1 MKNLQLYKK
10 SYFNNVVIVTGTH
23 CSGKSMVSPITSSLT
38 NVEHVRKLY
47 TVDQILDLTLLKKI
61 KEEVSIFII
70 RHFLDNSFYEQ
81 LIGRNLNF
89 RVEDETS
96 IFTAKNTSELM
107 SRIIVKR
114 GDHIIKKNIK
124 NKKIFVMDTHD
135 GIMLFDFWRKVNK
148 NFKFINVFRNPID
161 TTASWFKHKLGVNE
175 KVLINQIVL
184 LKNKNYKFPFYAIE
198 NYKKYNKQNEM
209 DRVIDMVMYCQRK
222 EYENYK
228 KYKKNKNCI
237 FFEFED
243 FATKTNQKIN
253 EICKFLKTSRS
264 KHTQEIMKRENCPR
278 PKEHDKYLENLYK
291 IKKLASKKSF
301 YNLLEFEKVF
311 FQRKKNII

>member
-1 MKNLQLYKK
+1 MKNLTLYKK
-10 SYFNNVVIVTGTH
+10 SYFDNVVVVTGTH
-23 CSGKSMVSPITSSLT
+23 CSGKSMVSPITSSLA

-47 TVDQILDLTLLKKI
+47 TVDQILDLTHLKKI
-61 KEEVSIFII
+61 KEEVAIFII

-96 IFTAKNTSELM
+96 IFTAKNPIELKK
-107 SRIIVKR
+107 RAFLKR
-114 GDHIIKKNIK
+114 GEHVIKKHVK
-124 NKKIFVMDTHD
+124 DKTIFCMDTHD
-135 GIMLFDFWRKVNK
+135 GIMLYDIWKDINK
-148 NFKFINVFRNPID
+148 NFKFINVYRNPID

-209 DRVIDMVMYCQRK
+209 DRVIDMVMYAQKK

-228 KYKKNKNCI
+228 KYKNNKI
-237 FFEFED
+237 VFFL
-243 FATKTNQKIN
+243 NSRILQQK
-253 EICKFLKTSRS
+253 
-264 KHTQEIMKRENCPR
+264 Q
-278 PKEHDKYLENLYK
+278 
-291 IKKLASKKSF
+291 IKK
-301 YNLLEFEKVF
+301 
-311 FQRKKNII
+311 

>member
-1 MKNLQLYKK
+1 MKNLTLYKK
-10 SYFNNVVIVTGTH
+10 SYFDNVVVVTGTH
-23 CSGKSMVSPITSSLT
+23 CSGKSMVSPITSSLA

-47 TVDQILDLTLLKKI
+47 TVDQILDLTHLKKI
-61 KEEVSIFII
+61 KEEVAIFII

-209 DRVIDMVMYCQRK
+209 DRVIDMVMYAQKK

-228 KYKKNKNCI
+228 KYKNNKNCI